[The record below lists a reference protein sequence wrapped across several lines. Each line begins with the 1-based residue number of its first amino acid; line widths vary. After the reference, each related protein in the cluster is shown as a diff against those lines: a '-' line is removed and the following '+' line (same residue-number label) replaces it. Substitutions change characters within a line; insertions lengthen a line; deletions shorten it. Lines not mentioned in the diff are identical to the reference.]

1 MFNQKS
7 TNPLFDPKAQQDN
20 SILTDPAK
28 VKMLN
33 TPPADPAGLKP
44 EEQEFLNMVMQKVE
58 SKQID
63 LLKPSS
69 LLNQAVYEKLTPEAQ
84 AKADFNAMNLLAIIR
99 QIHSVWSINK
109 EPTYMIQ
116 NLILDVKY
124 TKEKLEE
131 VSGDVYII

>member
-7 TNPLFDPKAQQDN
+7 TNPLFNPAQQDN

-33 TPPADPAGLKP
+33 TPPSDPSGFNAD
-44 EEQEFLNMVMQKVE
+44 EQEFLNMVMQKVE

-84 AKADFNAMNLLAIIR
+84 AKADFTAINLLAIIR

-131 VSGDVYII
+131 VSGDVFII

>member
-33 TPPADPAGLKP
+33 TPLNDPSGFNAG
-44 EEQEFLNMVMQKVE
+44 EQEFLNIVMQKVE
-58 SKQID
+58 SKEID

-69 LLNQAVYEKLTPEAQ
+69 LLNQAVYEKLAPEAQ
-84 AKADFNAMNLLAIIR
+84 AKADFTAMNLLSIIR
-99 QIHSVWSINK
+99 QIHSVWGINK

-131 VSGDVYII
+131 VSGDVFII

>member
-7 TNPLFDPKAQQDN
+7 TNPLFDPATQQDN

-33 TPPADPAGLKP
+33 TPPLDPAGLNP

-69 LLNQAVYEKLTPEAQ
+69 LLNQAVYDKLTPEAQ
-84 AKADFNAMNLLAIIR
+84 AKADFTAMNLLAIIR
-99 QIHSVWSINK
+99 QIHSVWSINR

-116 NLILDVKY
+116 NLILNVKY